1 MSTSLDR
8 NIIFMNNINKEMY
21 MESINVCNV
30 DFDIDLLPE

>member
-8 NIIFMNNINKEMY
+8 NIVFMNNINKEMY
-21 MESINVCNV
+21 MEAINVCNV